1 VEAGELIDGF
11 RLKMCMKLLSCT
23 TFDRQMNGLG
33 EISLLIDEASAV
45 NESAGQMAWL
55 TGAKLAEWLHTNNV
69 LQRLL
74 GMNLHHQAY
83 VDKLVVIIR
92 FFSKVGA
99 LKPAT
104 LDQIW
109 AAAEGKHETIVANI
123 HKLLSEI
130 APELDSSQLDHL
142 FQLLEKGAADLQPR
156 EFQRLLELVRTIGEK
171 VRLTNTY
178 SLATHC
184 LMQV

>member
-1 VEAGELIDGF
+1 
-11 RLKMCMKLLSCT
+11 
-23 TFDRQMNGLG
+23 
-33 EISLLIDEASAV
+33 
-45 NESAGQMAWL
+45 
-55 TGAKLAEWLHTNNV
+55 
-69 LQRLL
+69 
-74 GMNLHHQAY
+74 
-83 VDKLVVIIR
+83 VVIIR

-99 LKPAT
+99 LQPAT

-130 APELDSSQLDHL
+130 APELDSGQLDHL

-171 VRLTNTY
+171 VHSNGSTRSKVLSFLWKAGCSEQLPQRLCKDALEMM
-178 SLATHC
+178 SSK
-184 LMQV
+184 